1 MCVCMLTRAV
11 TMCGRNT
18 TIVSLESKNLRRTD
32 AFEVHYDGEL
42 LFSKLAMKRMP
53 HYEEI
58 VSAIGAMRAK
68 NG

>member
-1 MCVCMLTRAV
+1 MIHVGGSR
-11 TMCGRNT
+11 
-18 TIVSLESKNLRRTD
+18 EPKNLRRTD

-42 LFSKLAMKRMP
+42 LFSKLKEKRMP

-68 NG
+68 NGYGSVS